1 MNYFEEKSTKMITE
15 QEWKANIHS
24 RPTLMLLK
32 FEPTILKIRIPV
44 ILMTKTRTI
53 DAIMQISKFI
63 RILST

>member
-1 MNYFEEKSTKMITE
+1 MKDELSSGESTKMIIE
-15 QEWKANIHS
+15 QANIRS
-24 RPTLMLLK
+24 RPPLMLLK

-53 DAIMQISKFI
+53 YDIMQISKFI